1 MCQII
6 RKMQQDLHPPTMP
19 SKPSHRYVFHYF
31 MTNRNKIFIIIFYSI
46 ISKDSILE
54 QLIPIWEGILEEG
67 WLSVKAAQKLKTI
80 LFTAGSDWFVNN
92 LIKVSSVQHFI
103 PNNKYCYYQ

>member
-19 SKPSHRYVFHYF
+19 SKPSHRLVNCFYLRSHLVF
-31 MTNRNKIFIIIFYSI
+31 TLIFYSI
-46 ISKDSILE
+46 VSKDSILE
-54 QLIPIWEGILEEG
+54 QLIPIWESILEEG
-67 WLSVKAAQKLKTI
+67 WLNVKAAQKLKTT

-92 LIKVSSVQHFI
+92 LIKVSI
-103 PNNKYCYYQ
+103 II

>member
-19 SKPSHRYVFHYF
+19 SKPSHRCVNYFFPIPTFNLLHCHYF
-31 MTNRNKIFIIIFYSI
+31 LFSI
-46 ISKDSILE
+46 VSKDSILE
-54 QLIPIWEGILEEG
+54 QLIPIWESILEEG
-67 WLSVKAAQKLKTI
+67 WLNVKAAQKLKTT

-92 LIKVSSVQHFI
+92 LIKVSSI
-103 PNNKYCYYQ
+103 IKRSE